1 MINKIILSLVFSIIF
16 FSGCIREPD
25 VNEATLEIEKFDE
38 KQDYKI
44 IKYSMVSSEETIF
57 YPDTIERT
65 SLKFSISIS
74 KPEFMSLKIDNHF
87 TPLYLEPGYALSI
100 DQPVVSGKPIK
111 FSGHGAE
118 INSLNSQFSLL
129 SEVFNLRKY
138 YDLELSEFQVLVQN
152 IDQKA
157 DSIYAQSNQIDN
169 SIMSFYIFKT
179 KLMTR
184 ILSYIMSNYNV
195 YDETVDVPE
204 ISNNDLNSVKKY
216 TPLIESGAID
226 FSIMLDFYY
235 LTFIRPAVYKSI
247 NPKSDSIETELP
259 RKVDDYLRNL
269 EIENQLK
276 ELLIAKNNYR
286 CLKENGINA
295 TTTDVYNRFN
305 NSYPNSRYLPALVN
319 KYVELMGLT
328 AGSLIPSVLMVD
340 PNDEVVLLSETK
352 GKLVYLDIWATW
364 CKPCIASFR
373 YYENLI
379 SDFAVNDVEFIFLS
393 VDNQPDK
400 WKQFI
405 AEQKVPDGKHFIEKE
420 KGAVYDAF
428 KIYGIPRYILIGRD
442 GKIIDAYAPGPGSK
456 EIKELLSKYIGN
468 N

>member
-16 FSGCIREPD
+16 FSGCIKEPD
-25 VNEATLEIEKFDE
+25 ANEATLEIAIFDE
-38 KQDYKI
+38 NMDYKI
-44 IKYSMVSSEETIF
+44 IQYDMVSSEETI
-57 YPDTIERT
+57 YHPDTLEGAN
-65 SLKFSISIS
+65 LKFSIFIS
-74 KPEFMSLKIDNHF
+74 EPTCMALQINNQY
-87 TPLYLEPGYALSI
+87 TPLYLEPGYTFSI
-100 DQPVVSGKPIK
+100 DQPIVTGTSIT
-111 FSGHGAE
+111 FSGNGAE
-118 INSLNSQFSLL
+118 INSLNTQFSLL
-129 SEVFNLRKY
+129 LEFFNPRQY
-138 YDLELSEFQVLVQN
+138 YDLELSEFQDLVQN

-169 SIMSFYIFKT
+169 SIISFYLFKT

-184 ILSYIMSNYNV
+184 ILSYIISNYNL

-204 ISNNDLNSVKKY
+204 IFNNDLHSVKKY
-216 TPLIESGAID
+216 TPLIETGAID
-226 FSIMLDFYY
+226 FSIMLDFYF

-276 ELLIAKNNYR
+276 ELLIAKNIYR
-286 CLKENGINA
+286 CLKEDGIND

-319 KYVELMGLT
+319 KYAELMGLT
-328 AGSLIPSVLMVD
+328 AGSLTPSVLMVD
-340 PNDEVVLLSETK
+340 PNDEVALLSETK

-364 CKPCIASFR
+364 CKPCISSFQH
-373 YYENLI
+373 YENLI
-379 SDFAVNDVEFIFLS
+379 RDFSGNEVEFIFLS

-405 AEQKVPDGKHFIEKE
+405 AGRKVPDGKHFIEKD

-428 KIYGIPRYILIGRD
+428 KIYGIPRYIVIGRD
-442 GKIIDAYAPGPGSK
+442 GRIIDANAPRPGST
-456 EIKELLSKYIGN
+456 EIKELLSKYIVN